1 MKIYLITH
9 PDTVIDSGLRPE
21 KWKISRD
28 GWKQVR
34 SLSRKKFWSEINF
47 IFASIEPKA
56 NLPAKYWSEK
66 HGIPMAIFR
75 GIEEIRSRR
84 YVPKRRLLK
93 VADAFYSH
101 PEKNSG
107 TWETADHCLKRMK
120 KSFKKILEESKK
132 KGYNAIAVVS
142 HGTVSNLYVC
152 DMKKIPATERRGQ
165 KKIGSWILID
175 AKKRKVISKWH
186 AY

>member
-9 PDTVIDSGLRPE
+9 PDTVVDRDLRPE

-28 GWKQVR
+28 GWSQVR
-34 SLSRKKFWSEINF
+34 NLSKKKFWDEISF
-47 IFASIEPKA
+47 IFASVEPKA
-56 NLPAKYWSEK
+56 NLAARYWSEK

-75 GIEEIRSRR
+75 GIEEIRNRQ
-84 YVPKRRLLK
+84 YVPKRKLLK

-120 KSFKKILEESKK
+120 KSFKKILEQSKK
-132 KGYNAIAVVS
+132 RNCSAIAVVS
-142 HGTVSNLYVC
+142 HGAVSNLYVC
-152 DMKKIPATERRGQ
+152 DMRKIPASAAKGQ
-165 KKIGSWILID
+165 KKIGSWIVID
-175 AKKRKVISKWH
+175 AKKRKVVSKWH